1 MFLHANARLHGL
13 VPAGLLILLLLLP
26 LIAGCLAGNRPM
38 KIQPPHHFFS
48 GTQLELARALLE
60 GDASRV
66 TALAPGVDLNAPGNE
81 GMTLLFFSLQ
91 SAFDEKPKQLQALS
105 ALVRA
110 GADPAQ
116 QSPNVGSPLGVA
128 LGAEKPDYVRAF
140 LDGGVDPDFRLQTT
154 PILFKA
160 ATHHSFN
167 TLKLLIERGADVN
180 ARDRIGG
187 TALNEAFG
195 SLQLDVVDYLLD
207 HGARPDV
214 FDDLGV
220 SFAYQVQRAIG
231 RQQPGSPA
239 HSKMQQIR
247 DRIIAM
253 GVQWPP
259 MEPPAMR
266 DWMRSQGM
274 KVVVPAGHER

>member
-1 MFLHANARLHGL
+1 MRLLQNSRVHGL
-13 VPAGLLILLLLLP
+13 VPSGLLMLLLLLP
-26 LIAGCLAGNRPM
+26 LVAGCFTGNTPM
-38 KIQPPHHFFS
+38 RIQPPHQFFS
-48 GTQLELARALLE
+48 GAQLELARALLE

-66 TALAPGVDLNAPGNE
+66 AALAPGVELNEPGNE
-81 GMTLLFFSLQ
+81 GMTLLFFALQ
-91 SAFDEKPKQLQALS
+91 STFDEKPKQLQALT
-105 ALVRA
+105 ALIRA

-140 LDGGVDPDFRLQTT
+140 LDGGVDPNFRLQTT

-160 ATHHSFN
+160 ATHHTFD
-167 TLKLLIERGADVN
+167 TLKLLMERGADVN
-180 ARDRIGG
+180 ARDRLGG
-187 TALNEAFG
+187 TALTEAFG

-207 HGARPDV
+207 HGARPDA
-214 FDDLGV
+214 FDNLGV
-220 SFAYQVQRAIG
+220 SFAYQVQRGIS

-239 HSKMQQIR
+239 HTKMEQIR

-259 MEPPAMR
+259 LDPPAMR